1 MTLFLASV
9 RNCHE
14 AETACAEGA
23 DVIDLKE
30 PNAGALGAVERAT
43 MIEAV
48 RQVGGRVPVSATVGD
63 LPMRPRI
70 LREAIQATAQCGVD
84 LVKFGL
90 FPGEGAEECLEALR
104 SSARDTRLIVVLF
117 ADRLPEF
124 DAVTA
129 ASRMGA
135 SGLMLD
141 TAGKGHG
148 SLLDHLSLEA
158 IASMAGRAKTQGLS
172 VGLAGSLK
180 ADQVAEL
187 LALGADLLGFRGAL
201 CQGSARSAALD
212 PEACRQIRKL
222 IPRNELS
229 PLARNSRP
237 WHSLPAEAVC

>member
-1 MTLFLASV
+1 
-9 RNCHE
+9 
-14 AETACAEGA
+14 
-23 DVIDLKE
+23 
-30 PNAGALGAVERAT
+30 
-43 MIEAV
+43 
-48 RQVGGRVPVSATVGD
+48 
-63 LPMRPRI
+63 
-70 LREAIQATAQCGVD
+70 

-90 FPGEGAEECLEALR
+90 FSGEGAEECIEALR

-158 IASMAGRAKTQGLS
+158 IASMVGRAKTQGLS

-187 LALGADLLGFRGAL
+187 LALGPDLLGFRGAL
-201 CQGSARSAALD
+201 CRGSARNAALD

-237 WHSLPAEAVC
+237 WHSLPMQAVC

>member
-14 AETACAEGA
+14 AEAAYAEGA

-63 LPMRPRI
+63 LPMRPRA

-158 IASMAGRAKTQGLS
+158 IASMVGRAKTQGLS

-187 LALGADLLGFRGAL
+187 LALGPDLLGFRGAL
-201 CQGSARSAALD
+201 CRGSARNAALD
-212 PEACRQIRKL
+212 PEACRHIRTL

-229 PLARNSRP
+229 PLARNNRP
-237 WHSLPAEAVC
+237 WHSLPMQAVC

>member
-14 AETACAEGA
+14 AETACTEGA

-63 LPMRPRI
+63 LPMRPQT

-84 LVKFGL
+84 FVKFGL
-90 FPGEGAEECLEALR
+90 FPGEDAEDCLEALR
-104 SSARDTRLIVVLF
+104 PCAREVHLIVVLF

-158 IASMAGRAKTQGLS
+158 IASIVSRAKTQGLN

-180 ADQVAEL
+180 ADQVARL
-187 LALGADLLGFRGAL
+187 LALAPDLLGFRGAL

-212 PEACRQIRKL
+212 PEACRKIRTL
-222 IPRNELS
+222 IPRTKLS
-229 PLARNSRP
+229 PLARSSRP
-237 WHSLPAEAVC
+237 GHSLPAQALC

>member
-14 AETACAEGA
+14 AETACAQGA

-30 PNAGALGAVERAT
+30 PNAGALGAVARAT

-48 RQVGGRVPVSATVGD
+48 RQIGGRVPVSATVGD
-63 LPMRPRI
+63 LPMCPRT
-70 LREAIQATAQCGVD
+70 LPEAIQATAQCGVD
-84 LVKFGL
+84 FVKFGL
-90 FPGEGAEECLEALR
+90 FPGDGAEECLEALR
-104 SSARDTRLIVVLF
+104 PCARDTRLIVVLF

-124 DAVTA
+124 DAVMA

-141 TAGKGHG
+141 TVGKGHG

-158 IASMAGRAKTQGLS
+158 IASMVGRAKTQGLS

-180 ADQVAEL
+180 ADHVARL
-187 LALGADLLGFRGAL
+187 LALSPDLLGFRGAL
-201 CQGSARSAALD
+201 CRGSVRSAALD
-212 PEACRQIRKL
+212 RDACRHIRTL
-222 IPRNELS
+222 IPRTERS
-229 PLARNSRP
+229 PLARSARP
-237 WHSLPAEAVC
+237 WHSLPAEALC

>member
-43 MIEAV
+43 LIEAV

-63 LPMRPRI
+63 LPMAPQT
-70 LREAIQATAQCGVD
+70 LREAIQATARCGVD
-84 LVKFGL
+84 FVKFGL
-90 FPGEGAEECLEALR
+90 FPGEDAEDCLEALHPC
-104 SSARDTRLIVVLF
+104 AREVRLIVVLF

-124 DAVTA
+124 DPVRA

-158 IASMAGRAKTQGLS
+158 IASLVGRAKTQGLN

-180 ADQVAEL
+180 ADQVARL
-187 LALGADLLGFRGAL
+187 LALDPDLLGFRGAL

-212 PEACRQIRKL
+212 PGACRQIRKL
-222 IPRNELS
+222 IPRTGLS
-229 PLARNSRP
+229 PLARSRRP
-237 WHSLPAEAVC
+237 GHSLPAQALC